1 MLESS
6 PLPDLQLIAPP
17 PREELQRQLLP
28 RLPDVVPGMR
38 LLARDLLAAEG
49 RIDFVVL
56 EPTGRVVLIL
66 VSSEEDDLELVGS
79 ALAHRAWIEPRLTDW
94 LQLAPGLGVRPD
106 RGVGA
111 LLLCHSVRPETLAAA
126 ASLGGA
132 LSLARY
138 RCVKNETGVETLV
151 ELEWLPEPPAGPVG
165 IVSETPPF
173 RTGLSDADLDLSDA
187 ERQEFDPEGGTNS
200 GTGDNF

>member
-28 RLPDVVPGMR
+28 RLPDIVPGMR
-38 LLARDLLAAEG
+38 LLARNLLAAED
-49 RIDFVVL
+49 RIDFVAL
-56 EPTGRVVLIL
+56 EPTGRVALIL
-66 VSSEEDDLELVGS
+66 LSTEEDDLELIGK
-79 ALAHRAWIEPRLTDW
+79 ALAHRAWIEPRLSDW

-106 RGVGA
+106 RGVNT

-126 ASLGGA
+126 GSLGGA

-138 RCVKNETGVETLV
+138 RCVQSEAGAETLL
-151 ELEWLPEPPAGPVG
+151 EIEWLPEAPASSVG
-165 IVSETPPF
+165 IASETPPF
-173 RTGLSDADLDLSDA
+173 RTGLSDADLDLSEA
-187 ERQEFDPEGGTNS
+187 ERREFDPEGGTNS
-200 GTGDNF
+200 GTGDNS